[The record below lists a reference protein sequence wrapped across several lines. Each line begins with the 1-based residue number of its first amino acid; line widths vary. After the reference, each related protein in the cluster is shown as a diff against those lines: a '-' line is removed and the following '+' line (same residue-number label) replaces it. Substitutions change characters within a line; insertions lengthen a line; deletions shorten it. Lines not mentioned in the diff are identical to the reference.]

1 MVQGL
6 ARGPLK
12 AEIRVRIPVSLPKFL
27 QNHSLKFSCREQL
40 GPFWKT
46 TYVLRV
52 ERCILDKKA
61 EVASWRRKSVR
72 NSCLLMVVGLA
83 RAANTEGVG
92 DAVDVTEPGSDERD
106 L

>member
-46 TYVLRV
+46 TCVL
-52 ERCILDKKA
+52 
-61 EVASWRRKSVR
+61 W
-72 NSCLLMVVGLA
+72 VVGQFPVEPA
-83 RAANTEGVG
+83 RLTKHLDYFRV
-92 DAVDVTEPGSDERD
+92 RRQQ
-106 L
+106 